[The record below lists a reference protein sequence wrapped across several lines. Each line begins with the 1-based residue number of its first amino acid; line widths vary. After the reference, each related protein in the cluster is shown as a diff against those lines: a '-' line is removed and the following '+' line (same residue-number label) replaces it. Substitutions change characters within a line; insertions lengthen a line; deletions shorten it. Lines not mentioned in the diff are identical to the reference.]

1 MTTTPTTVDG
11 PGRATP
17 RLDDFRVHLEMF
29 DGPMDLLL
37 FLVKRAEVRIEDIP
51 VHRITDDYLAVLR
64 QAADIDVDV
73 AGEFLVT
80 AAMLVEL
87 KSRTLAPRP
96 EAVDDEHEAG
106 REAEETDPR
115 AELVRQLL
123 AYQRYRVAAER
134 LDAGRHEHERRRACR
149 AAMRRGEDESVE
161 RELELE
167 DAHPLDLAEAWEAI
181 ARAVD
186 FDRLG
191 DHHVE
196 MDDVPI
202 ALHQADLVDRLE
214 RTGTHRLTLQAAFDG
229 APLVH
234 RVGMFLA
241 TLELVRNRRVDVIQ
255 NDIDAP
261 IELVLR
267 DEAAADGDADEPGAT
282 DADDGGGETA

>member
-1 MTTTPTTVDG
+1 MSD
-11 PGRATP
+11 RATISP
-17 RLDDFRVHLEMF
+17 RRTEVAQGDFRVRLEMF

-37 FLVKRAEVRIEDIP
+37 FLVKRAEVAIEDIP
-51 VHRITDDYLAVLR
+51 IHRITDDYLAVLR
-64 QAADIDVDV
+64 HAGDIDVDE

-80 AAMLVEL
+80 ASMLVEI
-87 KSRTLAPRP
+87 KSRSLAPRP
-96 EAVDDEHEAG
+96 ESLDAGDDERAP
-106 REAEETDPR
+106 APDETDPR

-123 AYQRYRVAAER
+123 AYQRYRVAADR
-134 LDAGRHEHERRRACR
+134 LEAGRLEFERRRECR
-149 AAMRRGEDESVE
+149 AAMRRDDEDTSE

-191 DHHVE
+191 DHRVE
-196 MDDVPI
+196 IDDMPI

-214 RTGTHRLTLQAAFDG
+214 RSGARRLTLQEAFAG

-241 TLELVRNRRVDVIQ
+241 TLELVRSRRVDVIQ
-255 NDIDAP
+255 DDIDAP

-267 DEAAADGDADEPGAT
+267 DEVEAEPAPAAPPATEADTARAEADA
-282 DADDGGGETA
+282 